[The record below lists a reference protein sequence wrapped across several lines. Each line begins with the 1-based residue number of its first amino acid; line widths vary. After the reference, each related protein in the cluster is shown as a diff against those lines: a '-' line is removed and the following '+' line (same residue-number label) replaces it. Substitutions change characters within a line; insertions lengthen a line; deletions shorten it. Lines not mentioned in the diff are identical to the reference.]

1 MTEPQVVPQVDPS
14 EVKVGTENNEGG
26 PTGPIVEADPKDTE
40 IAQLKEEGAR
50 KEVAFKQLRGQL
62 TAAQRSGVLR
72 TDMEA
77 MEERIAV
84 NMDDL
89 AKRIGGDLEEPTPTR
104 QTYSAALAAK
114 RAETSEPPADPEAQ
128 KFVNYMNSFD
138 PPLTFDDKIVK
149 EAITDGDITPA
160 EALKVLK
167 ASVATRDEVV
177 NDRKAEEKAEKL
189 AQERFKK
196 LGLTATGVDAPSVPA
211 LNMDGMSADQ
221 KLAEGF
227 KQVVEK
233 TKG

>member
-1 MTEPQVVPQVDPS
+1 MTEPQVTQVDPS
-14 EVKVGTENNEGG
+14 EVKVGTENAQEGPSG
-26 PTGPIVEADPKDTE
+26 PNIEADPKDAE

-62 TAAQRSGVLR
+62 AAAQRSGVSR

-77 MEERIAV
+77 MEERIAG

-114 RAETSEPPADPEAQ
+114 RAETSESSPDPEAQ

-138 PPLTFDDKIVK
+138 PPLIFDDPMVQA
-149 EAITDGDITPA
+149 AIADDATPI
-160 EALKVLK
+160 EALKALK
-167 ASVATRDEVV
+167 IAVKAKSEVESEKDADERAE
-177 NDRKAEEKAEKL
+177 RKIQA
-189 AQERFKK
+189 RFKE
-196 LGLTATGVDAPSVPA
+196 LGLTATGADAPSVPA
-211 LNMDGMSADQ
+211 LNMEGMTADQ

-227 KQVVEK
+227 KRAQAK
-233 TKG
+233 AQK